1 MSTAASA
8 GGTTAGGVK
17 KKGGM
22 AKWIVLLVLGLA
34 VFIAV
39 QTGVAGYGWA
49 HLKAAVYPSDT
60 GLLEYIP
67 AEEAAVVILDPHQI
81 DQASLGDEQSSAR
94 VALKRVR
101 DDIDK
106 AAGIDVALDLD
117 KLVLSP
123 SVAVAR
129 GRFSRTNLE
138 ERLIASRYVAVEHRG
153 IRILVRQGEDAI
165 AVDGSVLLYGSEAG
179 IRAAIDAEADDKS
192 LGDDEATMRRLKQMG
207 WDRAVLVTVRVTDDR
222 PSLRAILTG
231 STGPRAVTVGI
242 ATKPGKLEID
252 ANIEAASASAADELA
267 KLIEEKRAQPAALQ
281 GVLGEEASQVLAD
294 VAKSATVKADPAAS
308 LVRIHIGLDPATQE
322 RIAKV
327 ANKAL
332 SAQGAEIYKALRLYQ
347 LLTPS
352 L

>member
-1 MSTAASA
+1 
-8 GGTTAGGVK
+8 
-17 KKGGM
+17 M
-22 AKWIVLLVLGLA
+22 AKWIVLLVLGLG

-67 AEEAAVVILDPHQI
+67 AEEAAVVIVDPHQL

-106 AAGIDVALDLD
+106 AAGIDVARDLD

-138 ERLIASRYVAVEHRG
+138 ERLLASRYVAVEHRG

-165 AVDGSVLLYGSEAG
+165 ALDGSVLLYGSEAG

-231 STGPRAVTVGI
+231 STGPRAITVGA

-252 ANIEAASASAADELA
+252 ATIEAASASAADELA
-267 KLIEEKRAQPAALQ
+267 KLIEEKRAQPAALPLQ
-281 GVLGEEASQVLAD
+281 GLLGDEASQVLAD

-308 LVRIHIGLDPATQE
+308 SVRINIGLDPATQE

-327 ANKAL
+327 AGKVMG
-332 SAQGAEIYKALRLYQ
+332 SQGAELYKALRLYQ
-347 LLTPS
+347 LLTPGP
-352 L
+352 